1 MKIALR
7 PCFNPSIVKTSLG
20 AEETNSG
27 NCSSSS
33 PNVETEK
40 VHPKKKKK
48 LNKRL
53 LERKGRK
60 FLKLFKK
67 CKTPKT
73 Y

>member
-7 PCFNPSIVKTSLG
+7 PCFNPPIVK
-20 AEETNSG
+20 TNSG

-40 VHPKKKKK
+40 VHTKKKNNNKR

-53 LERKGRK
+53 LEKRNDK
-60 FLKLFKK
+60 FLKLLKK
-67 CKTPKT
+67 CKTPKKKPT
-73 Y
+73 E